1 MFDPKWGVLAVALI
15 VFAMAA
21 SYNMQLGYAAGA
33 GLGMLALIY
42 IGIRYLFSFEP
53 MQAGSKRGV
62 LDSRLSRLS
71 RNRHKAANAQVV
83 ETARASGKTPDQNA

>member
-21 SYNMQLGYAAGA
+21 SYDMQLGYAAGA

-53 MQAGSKRGV
+53 LQAGSKRGV
-62 LDSRLSRLS
+62 LANRLSRLT
-71 RNRHKAANAQVV
+71 RNRRKAA
-83 ETARASGKTPDQNA
+83 KTQRLNEEEFDQQA